1 MALLPLNICCN
12 MTFQTIGRTGL
23 ATFLST
29 ARQGYVF
36 FPVIFLLPRVWGLT
50 GVEAAQPIADA
61 VAFLICIPYT
71 VGFLRELRE
80 ANSVMSK

>member
-1 MALLPLNICCN
+1 M
-12 MTFQTIGRTGL
+12 
-23 ATFLST
+23 
-29 ARQGYVF
+29 F

-71 VGFLRELRE
+71 VVFLRELRE

>member
-1 MALLPLNICCN
+1 M
-12 MTFQTIGRTGL
+12 
-23 ATFLST
+23 
-29 ARQGYVF
+29 F
-36 FPVIFLLPRVWGLT
+36 FPVIFLLPRVLGLT

>member
-1 MALLPLNICCN
+1 MALLPLNTCCN

-29 ARQGYVF
+29 ARQGYAF
-36 FPVIFLLPRVWGLT
+36 FPVIFLLPRFLGLT
-50 GVEAAQPIADA
+50 GVEVAQPVADT

-71 VGFLRELRE
+71 VRFLQELK
-80 ANSVMSK
+80 NK

>member
-1 MALLPLNICCN
+1 

-36 FPVIFLLPRVWGLT
+36 FPAIFLLPHFLGLT
-50 GVEAAQPIADA
+50 GVEAAQPVADA

-71 VGFLRELRE
+71 VRFLRELRE

>member
-1 MALLPLNICCN
+1 ML
-12 MTFQTIGRTGL
+12 FR
-23 ATFLST
+23 S
-29 ARQGYVF
+29 YVF
-36 FPVIFLLPRVWGLT
+36 FPVIFLLPRVLGLT